1 MFFGVFDF
9 TFVVWIF
16 VGAVSVLVVLGAKE
30 WFKDAAITMTWWK
43 WLVGVV
49 WYIFFFLMGLT
60 APFTLMGEGETG
72 AGWKMLL
79 FTIPVLVITGFAV
92 YRILKI
98 ETEKKKEA

>member
-9 TFVVWIF
+9 TFVVWMF

-30 WFKDAAITMTWWK
+30 WFKDADITMSWWK
-43 WLVGVV
+43 WLIFVI
-49 WYIFFFLMGLT
+49 WYLILMMGLA
-60 APFTLMGEGETG
+60 APFTLMGEGEVS

-79 FTIPVLVITGFAV
+79 FSIPVLIITGFVV

-98 ETEKKKEA
+98 GTEKKKEA

>member
-9 TFVVWIF
+9 TFVVWMF

-30 WFKDAAITMTWWK
+30 WFKDADITMSWWK
-43 WLVGVV
+43 WLIGVV
-49 WYIFFFLMGLT
+49 WYIILMMGLA
-60 APFTLMGEGETG
+60 APFTLMGEGEAG

-79 FTIPVLVITGFAV
+79 FTIPVLIITGFAV

-98 ETEKKKEA
+98 GTEKK

>member
-9 TFVVWIF
+9 TFVVWMF

-30 WFKDAAITMTWWK
+30 WFKDADITMSWWK
-43 WLVGVV
+43 WLIGVV
-49 WYIFFFLMGLT
+49 WYIILMMSLA

-98 ETEKKKEA
+98 GTEKK

>member
-9 TFVVWIF
+9 TFVVWMF

-30 WFKDAAITMTWWK
+30 WFKDADITMSWWK
-43 WLVGVV
+43 WLIGVV
-49 WYIFFFLMGLT
+49 WYIILMMALA

-98 ETEKKKEA
+98 GTEKK

>member
-9 TFVVWIF
+9 TFVVWMF

-30 WFKDAAITMTWWK
+30 WFKDAEITMSWWK
-43 WLVGVV
+43 WLIGVV
-49 WYIFFFLMGLT
+49 WYVILMMGLA
-60 APFTLMGEGETG
+60 APFTLMGEGEAG

-79 FTIPVLVITGFAV
+79 FSLPVLIITGFAV

-98 ETEKKKEA
+98 EVEKEKEA

>member
-9 TFVVWIF
+9 TFVVWMF

-30 WFKDAAITMTWWK
+30 WFKDADITMTWWK
-43 WLVGVV
+43 WLIGVV
-49 WYIFFFLMGLT
+49 WYIILMMGLA
-60 APFTLMGEGETG
+60 APFTLMGEGEAG

-98 ETEKKKEA
+98 GTEKKEEA

>member
-9 TFVVWIF
+9 TFVVWMF

-30 WFKDAAITMTWWK
+30 WFKDAEITMSWWK
-43 WLVGVV
+43 WLIGVV
-49 WYIFFFLMGLT
+49 WYVILMMGLA
-60 APFTLMGEGETG
+60 APFTLMGEGEAG

-79 FTIPVLVITGFAV
+79 FSLPVLIITGFAV

-98 ETEKKKEA
+98 DVEKEKGV

>member
-9 TFVVWIF
+9 TFVVWMF

-30 WFKDAAITMTWWK
+30 WFRDADITMSWWK
-43 WLVGVV
+43 WLIGVV
-49 WYIFFFLMGLT
+49 WYIILMMSLA
-60 APFTLMGEGETG
+60 APFTLMGEGESG

-79 FTIPVLVITGFAV
+79 FTTPVLVITGFAV

-98 ETEKKKEA
+98 GTEKK